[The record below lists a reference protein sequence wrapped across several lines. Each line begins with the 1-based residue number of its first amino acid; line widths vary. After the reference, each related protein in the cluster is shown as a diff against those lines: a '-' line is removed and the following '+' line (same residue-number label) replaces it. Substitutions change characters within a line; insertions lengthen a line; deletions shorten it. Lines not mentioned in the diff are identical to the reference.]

1 MDGGERFQRLAD
13 NALPLALLVQA
24 SLLFYR
30 LDLLP
35 IWGDEQFTLDVIR
48 RPWAEIPAILQAD
61 IHPPIYYFL
70 AKLWLWMPW
79 PGELITQVRALSA
92 VCCLL
97 STILVHR
104 LWLRDTPPATRYLSV
119 VTQATRAEGD
129 RETGEGV
136 ACVYNDM
143 KAAALFGRAI
153 ALMGFVSQL
162 VRRGALSSPR
172 ELGKGYGSYS
182 KFDRPHQQLP
192 CQILPREASAAK
204 RLRSYWFLTLWA
216 LSPTLLM
223 YSRMARSYSLQL
235 LIGTAAVFVAVRF
248 LRTPEDRRLVA
259 AYVVA
264 ASALLY
270 THYLPGL
277 AVTGATGLLL
287 VFSIYKNRNRQVI
300 RALLFS
306 SLGIV
311 LLYGPWVS
319 TLVSAVER
327 VPGADPYVLSDSP
340 WLETLVKLAYLLTSL
355 SFGEAFPV
363 WSIVVGGL
371 VAPGL
376 GWLLWKGA
384 RNDPAWLLYSLAVAF
399 IAYLGAA
406 AWVSFPFVGARLLF
420 LLPLYLLWVLA
431 GRAKQPRIGSLV
443 CGGMILVSLGSLSSY
458 FGKSNFLNQG
468 YLVPFDEIATLI
480 ERESSEREAILL
492 VDGYNTDPAP
502 LLAAM
507 RGKLPI
513 VRIRDASSRSVAHA
527 AIASGEW
534 PKIWVLRNSHDISPG
549 KALTALEAAAS
560 EQYRPERRL
569 FVPFSPMDRLVARWL
584 GRNASSHHYQ
594 MTKFTRRDRTR

>member
-104 LWLRDTPPATRYLSV
+104 LWLRDTPPATR
-119 VTQATRAEGD
+119 
-129 RETGEGV
+129 
-136 ACVYNDM
+136 
-143 KAAALFGRAI
+143 
-153 ALMGFVSQL
+153 
-162 VRRGALSSPR
+162 
-172 ELGKGYGSYS
+172 
-182 KFDRPHQQLP
+182 
-192 CQILPREASAAK
+192 
-204 RLRSYWFLTLWA
+204 YWFLTLWA